1 MNGLPEDVQHLIWT
15 LYYKEVVQELQHSEK
30 GSVFTWLNASPNL
43 VNKVKNENGAYQ
55 HSFNDLPELVEDHNL
70 VGFQQLNCHSCKQE
84 GYFPCFVCKRQY
96 FDDQI
101 SCQFI
106 I

>member
-1 MNGLPEDVQHLIWT
+1 MSVLPENVQYFIWT
-15 LYYKEVVQELQHSEK
+15 LYYKEVVKELQNSDK
-30 GSVFTWLNASPNL
+30 GSVFTWINATPNL
-43 VNKVKNENGAYQ
+43 INKVKNEVGAYQ
-55 HSFNDLPELVEDHNL
+55 HSFNDLTELIEDHKL
-70 VGFQQLNCHSCKQE
+70 LRFQHLNCSSCKQE
-84 GYFPCFVCKRQY
+84 GYFPCLVCKSQF